1 MGSGG
6 GKHGFSKLI
15 MAVHTLHT
23 KQIIRATRQEA
34 WDFFSNPRNLAK
46 ITPPELGF
54 EIISPDL
61 PPSMREGMMIAY
73 RVRPLL
79 GLPMTW
85 LSEITLV
92 EPGVRFIDEQRVGP
106 YAVWH
111 HEHEFHDLG
120 DGRIE
125 MEDKATYVLPF
136 APLGDLA
143 HAWLVQPQL
152 KRIFAYREKAVR
164 ELFDCSVSKG

>member
-1 MGSGG
+1 M
-6 GKHGFSKLI
+6 L
-15 MAVHTLHT
+15 
-23 KQIIRATRQEA
+23 
-34 WDFFSNPRNLAK
+34 
-46 ITPPELGF
+46 
-54 EIISPDL
+54 
-61 PPSMREGMMIAY
+61 AY

-79 GLPMTW
+79 GVPMTW

-92 EPGVRFIDEQRVGP
+92 EEGVRFIDEQRVGP

-125 MEDKATYVLPF
+125 LEDRATYVLPF

-143 HAWLVQPQL
+143 HGWLVRPQL
-152 KRIFAYREKAVR
+152 ERIFAFRERAVR
-164 ELFDCSVSKG
+164 ERFDPSLSKG

>member
-1 MGSGG
+1 
-6 GKHGFSKLI
+6 

-23 KQIIRATRQEA
+23 TQTIRATRQEA
-34 WDFFSNPRNLAK
+34 WDFFSNPRNLAR

-54 EIISPDL
+54 EILTPDL
-61 PPSMREGMMIAY
+61 PPRMRQGMLITY

-79 GLPMTW
+79 RLPMTW

-92 EPGVRFIDEQRVGP
+92 EEGQRFIDEQRIGP
-106 YAVWH
+106 YALWH

-120 DGRIE
+120 DGRIQ
-125 MEDKATYVLPF
+125 MTDKATYVLPF

-143 HAWLVQPQL
+143 HPWLVRPQL
-152 KRIFAYREKAVR
+152 QRIFAHREQAVR
-164 ELFDCSVSKG
+164 ELFPG

>member
-1 MGSGG
+1 MGRGG
-6 GKHGFSKLI
+6 GEHGFPQLT
-15 MAVHTLHT
+15 MAVHNLHT

-54 EIISPDL
+54 EIITPDL
-61 PPSMREGMMIAY
+61 VPQVREGMMIAY

-143 HAWLVQPQL
+143 HAWLVRPQL
-152 KRIFAYREKAVR
+152 ERIFAYREKAVR
-164 ELFDCSVSKG
+164 QLFDCSLSKG

>member
-1 MGSGG
+1 MGRGG
-6 GKHGFSKLI
+6 GEHGFPKLII

-34 WDFFSNPRNLAK
+34 WNFFSNPRNLAK

-54 EIISPDL
+54 EIMTRDL
-61 PPSMREGMMIAY
+61 PPRMRRGMMIAY

-92 EPGVRFIDEQRVGP
+92 DEGVRFIDEQRVGP

-143 HAWLVQPQL
+143 HAWLVRPQL
-152 KRIFAYREKAVR
+152 ERIFAFREKAVR
-164 ELFDCSVSKG
+164 ELYNL

>member
-1 MGSGG
+1 MGRGG
-6 GKHGFSKLI
+6 GEHGFPKLT

-54 EIISPDL
+54 EIITPDL
-61 PPSMREGMMIAY
+61 VPQVREGMMIAY

-143 HAWLVQPQL
+143 HAWLVRPQL

-164 ELFDCSVSKG
+164 QLFPG

>member
-6 GKHGFSKLI
+6 GKHGFYKLI

-61 PPSMREGMMIAY
+61 PPFTRW
-73 RVRPLL
+73 VDL
-79 GLPMTW
+79 
-85 LSEITLV
+85 
-92 EPGVRFIDEQRVGP
+92 QR
-106 YAVWH
+106 
-111 HEHEFHDLG
+111 
-120 DGRIE
+120 
-125 MEDKATYVLPF
+125 
-136 APLGDLA
+136 
-143 HAWLVQPQL
+143 
-152 KRIFAYREKAVR
+152 
-164 ELFDCSVSKG
+164 

>member
-1 MGSGG
+1 
-6 GKHGFSKLI
+6 

-23 KQIIRATRQEA
+23 KQILRATRQEA
-34 WDFFSNPRNLAK
+34 WDFFSNPRNLLR

-54 EIISPDL
+54 EVLTPDL
-61 PPSMREGMMIAY
+61 PPRMREGMVIAY

-85 LSEITLV
+85 LSQITLV
-92 EPGVRFIDEQRVGP
+92 EEGVRFIDEQRRGP

-125 MEDKATYVLPF
+125 MEDRVTYVLPF
-136 APLGDLA
+136 GPLGDLV
-143 HAWLVQPQL
+143 HGPLVRPQL
-152 KRIFAYREKAVR
+152 EKIFAYREKVVR
-164 ELFDCSVSKG
+164 ELF

>member
-1 MGSGG
+1 
-6 GKHGFSKLI
+6 

-54 EIISPDL
+54 EILTPDL
-61 PPSMREGMMIAY
+61 PPCMRHGMMIAY

-79 GLPMTW
+79 GIGMTW

-92 EPGVRFIDEQRVGP
+92 EEGVRFVDEQRVGP

-125 MEDKATYVLPF
+125 MEDRATYVLPF
-136 APLGDLA
+136 GPLGE
-143 HAWLVQPQL
+143 LVHGMLVKPQL
-152 KRIFAYREKAVR
+152 ERIFAYRERAVKER
-164 ELFDCSVSKG
+164 FTPSLSKG

>member
-1 MGSGG
+1 
-6 GKHGFSKLI
+6 

-34 WDFFSNPRNLAK
+34 WAFFSNPRNLAR

-54 EIISPDL
+54 EIVTAELSPR
-61 PPSMREGMMIAY
+61 MRAGMMIAY

-79 GLPMTW
+79 GMAMTW

-92 EPGVRFIDEQRVGP
+92 EEGVRFIDEQRVGP

-125 MEDKATYVLPF
+125 MADKATYVLPF
-136 APLGDLA
+136 GLLGELA
-143 HAWLVQPQL
+143 HALFVKQQL
-152 KRIFAYREKAVR
+152 ERIFAFREKAVR
-164 ELFDCSVSKG
+164 ELFAG

>member
-1 MGSGG
+1 
-6 GKHGFSKLI
+6 

-61 PPSMREGMMIAY
+61 PPSMRAGMMIAY

-164 ELFDCSVSKG
+164 ELFDSSVSKG

>member
-6 GKHGFSKLI
+6 GKHGLSKLI

-61 PPSMREGMMIAY
+61 PPSMRAGMMIAY

-164 ELFDCSVSKG
+164 ELFDSSVSKG